1 MKYINRFP
9 LEVTA
14 YEVIEAE
21 LPAVAKWCG
30 GDVMVDADGVEF
42 ISVEGLA
49 IYPDCMLAKE
59 DEILHVID
67 NEIFDHV
74 YEKI

>member
-9 LEVTA
+9 PEVTA

-42 ISVEGLA
+42 ISKEGVA
-49 IYPDCMLAKE
+49 IYPECMLAME
-59 DEILHVID
+59 GGIYHVIN

-74 YEKI
+74 Y